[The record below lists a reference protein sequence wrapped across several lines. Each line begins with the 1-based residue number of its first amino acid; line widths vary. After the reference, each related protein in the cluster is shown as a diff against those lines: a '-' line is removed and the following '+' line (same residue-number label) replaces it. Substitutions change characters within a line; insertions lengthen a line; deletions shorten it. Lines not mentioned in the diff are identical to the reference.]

1 MSGTELAFLIV
12 LGVLGLIWWII
23 WWISEIWLEFQKEKL
38 RCIREDARKER
49 ERMEREK

>member
-1 MSGTELAFLIV
+1 VSGTELAFWIV
-12 LGVLGLIWWII
+12 LGVLGLIWWI
-23 WWISEIWLEFQKEKL
+23 SERWLEFQKEKL